1 MKVLYRIA
9 SLFLFCLLLV
19 GCADPKIVKANYDKI
34 KDGMSLQ
41 EVEAILGQG
50 DKQTE
55 GDGSNVGGQFG
66 VAVGNVGGGSS
77 STHDY
82 VWESMGKKI
91 TITFTNG
98 KVVKKNSTGL

>member
-1 MKVLYRIA
+1 MKILFRGA
-9 SLFLFCLLLV
+9 TLFLFCLLLA
-19 GCADPKIVKANYDKI
+19 GCGDPKIVKANYDKI
-34 KDGMSLQ
+34 KTGMSLQ

-50 DKQTE
+50 DKQSD

-77 STHDY
+77 ASHDY

-98 KVVKKNSTGL
+98 KVAKKTSTGL